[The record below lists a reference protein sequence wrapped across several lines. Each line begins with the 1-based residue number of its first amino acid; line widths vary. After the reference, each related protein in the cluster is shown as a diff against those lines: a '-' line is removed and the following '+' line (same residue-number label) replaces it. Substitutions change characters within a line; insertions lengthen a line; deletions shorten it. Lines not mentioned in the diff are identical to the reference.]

1 MWYAI
6 IVFNTVN
13 VTLCVVLQ
21 LLVSGGLSEEEQMM
35 RAIALSLELGGEA
48 DGSSGSSK
56 KEGPEEP
63 KEITPQPLDSSVLN
77 GFTANLMTNCLKL
90 IDTVPDA
97 AHKLCS
103 LFTAVGRRNGLEWQ
117 ESAMLQLRDEVYMQ
131 YSCSE
136 IVLCC
141 QHFCIG
147 PHSIVS

>member
-1 MWYAI
+1 MVMEYVISGLYTA
-6 IVFNTVN
+6 N
-13 VTLCVVLQ
+13 VTSCVTLQ

-48 DGSSGSSK
+48 DGSSSSNK
-56 KEGPEEP
+56 KEEPVEP
-63 KEITPQPLDSSVLN
+63 KEIIPEPLDSSVLD

-117 ESAMLQLRDEVYMQ
+117 ESAMLQLRDEVMW
-131 YSCSE
+131 
-136 IVLCC
+136 
-141 QHFCIG
+141 
-147 PHSIVS
+147 

>member
-1 MWYAI
+1 MVMEYVISGLYTA
-6 IVFNTVN
+6 N
-13 VTLCVVLQ
+13 VTSCVTMQ

-48 DGSSGSSK
+48 DGSSSSNK
-56 KEGPEEP
+56 KEEPVEP
-63 KEITPQPLDSSVLN
+63 KEIIPEPLDSSVLD

-117 ESAMLQLRDEVYMQ
+117 ESAMLQLRDEVMW
-131 YSCSE
+131 
-136 IVLCC
+136 
-141 QHFCIG
+141 
-147 PHSIVS
+147 